1 MSMEMKFGI
10 GARMEASLERSVNL
24 GAWINPRGIWT
35 VEHYRAGRL
44 ISLEKNICNIV
55 TAEGRDAHLD
65 IMFHAGTQIT
75 TWYLVTFE
83 SDTTPA
89 SGHTYAVPVYTECTA
104 IDEATRPEWQE
115 AAVSSQSITN
125 SANKATFT
133 YNATKTIYGAALVGG
148 GSAPTT
154 KGDTAGGS
162 TLFCSVPF
170 GTSKPVVSADVL
182 KITGTINETDVP

>member
-1 MSMEMKFGI
+1 MKSKFGV
-10 GARMEASLERSVNL
+10 GAQVEVSLERTLNVR
-24 GAWINPRGIWT
+24 AWINPRGIWT
-35 VEHYRAGRL
+35 VEHYRSGRL
-44 ISLEKNICNIV
+44 ISLEGNIRNIV

-65 IMFHAGTQIT
+65 IMFHGGTQIT

-83 SDTTPA
+83 SNTTPA

-125 SANKATFT
+125 SANKGTFT

-154 KGDTAGGS
+154 KGNTAGGG

-170 GTSKPVVSADVL
+170 GTSKPVVSTDVL
-182 KITGTINETDVP
+182 KITITVNETDVP